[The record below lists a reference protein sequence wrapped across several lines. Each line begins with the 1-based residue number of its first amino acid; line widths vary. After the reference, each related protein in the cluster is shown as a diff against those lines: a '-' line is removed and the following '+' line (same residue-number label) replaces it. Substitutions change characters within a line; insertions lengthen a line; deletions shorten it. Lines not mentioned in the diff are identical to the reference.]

1 MRVLSGGHGHRR
13 YGYRGAALATRRAA
27 GGLLLGLLVGG
38 DLRAVYGDVPGG
50 DDVDPL
56 FTDHPGE
63 GEEPSAMLWCG
74 GDLWEIGEAFAVDA
88 VRDWIHARALPGGL
102 GR

>member
-1 MRVLSGGHGHRR
+1 
-13 YGYRGAALATRRAA
+13 
-27 GGLLLGLLVGG
+27 
-38 DLRAVYGDVPGG
+38 
-50 DDVDPL
+50 
-56 FTDHPGE
+56 
-63 GEEPSAMLWCG
+63 MLWCG